1 MKTEDEAVNE
11 NKAAWDRAYASD
23 MKKLKVISE
32 PIFLVLLAVV
42 VLTLSAIFVF
52 PSVFKAIEAS
62 NRSYDYIKSE
72 YGAQDVS
79 WSKFGLN
86 IDVGG
91 KTLLCERPTE
101 EDRAAHA
108 PIQCGGGVTLRSNKA
123 SNQ

>member
-1 MKTEDEAVNE
+1 MKTENEPVNE

-23 MKKLKVISE
+23 MKKLKVLAE
-32 PIFLVLLAVV
+32 PIFIILLGAVV
-42 VLTLSAIFVF
+42 AVALAIFWG
-52 PSVFKAIEAS
+52 PILLKSIDAS
-62 NRSYDYIKSE
+62 NQSYNYIKSE

>member
-1 MKTEDEAVNE
+1 MKNENEPVNE
-11 NKAAWDRAYASD
+11 NKVAWDRAYASD
-23 MKKLKVISE
+23 VKRLKLIAE
-32 PIFLVLLAVV
+32 PLFIVFLGVAVFV
-42 VLTLSAIFVF
+42 AFAIFVA
-52 PSVFKAIEAS
+52 PSIFKGIEAD
-62 NRSYDYIKSE
+62 NQSYNYIKSE

-91 KTLLCERPTE
+91 KTLMCERPTDE
-101 EDRAAHA
+101 ERAAHA